1 MVKTMSPEFF
11 ERLVVE
17 LLVRMGYGGSVAD
30 AGRAIGQSGDD
41 GVDGIIKEDRLGL
54 DVIYIQAKRW
64 ENTVGRPAVQGF
76 VGSLDGKRARK
87 GVLLTT
93 ATFSRDAREYVE
105 RTEKR
110 VILVDGGQLAALMFD
125 VGLGVTRVET
135 YDVKRIDSDF
145 FES

>member
-1 MVKTMSPEFF
+1 
-11 ERLVVE
+11 
-17 LLVRMGYGGSVAD
+17 
-30 AGRAIGQSGDD
+30 
-41 GVDGIIKEDRLGL
+41 
-54 DVIYIQAKRW
+54 
-64 ENTVGRPAVQGF
+64 
-76 VGSLDGKRARK
+76 
-87 GVLLTT
+87 VLLTT